1 MGLELEY
8 IDGQTPLDE
17 DEKEG
22 LLIDSI
28 TTRGEL
34 DEFEQLNIQKA
45 VKWTLT
51 RTFSHEEILTE
62 VFIRRL
68 HKKMLEDI
76 WSWAGQFRLSNKNI
90 GVEWQNIS
98 VELRQLLDNGKYWI
112 ENNTYADDELVIR
125 FKHRLVNIHCFPNG
139 NGRHSRLMADIL
151 ISNVLGGTLFSWGGQ
166 QDLVSKSKTRGNYIG
181 AIRAGDQG
189 DIIPL
194 IEFART

>member
-17 DEKEG
+17 DEKGG

-45 VKWTLT
+45 IKWTLT
-51 RTFSHEEILTE
+51 RTFKHEDILTE
-62 VFIRRL
+62 VFVKRL
-68 HKKMLEDI
+68 HKKMFEEV
-76 WSWAGQFRLSNKNI
+76 WAWAGQFRMSNKNI
-90 GVEWQNIS
+90 GVEWQSIG

-112 ENNTYADDELVIR
+112 ENNTYTEDELAIR

-151 ISNVLGGTLFSWGGQ
+151 ISNVLGGTLFSWGGHQ
-166 QDLVSKSKTRGNYIG
+166 GLVSKGKARRNYIS

-194 IEFART
+194 IEFARN